1 MSISRKALDAIAPSE
16 MLSWS
21 VALTGKRTWAIINL
35 VSNYRRMYALLVRT
49 MDLIGAV
56 TANTYFLLITAVFAL
71 RLVGH
76 AEIGRWLGIA
86 SFLAIIPLTYLL
98 ACAFNTHRPFMYFL
112 WLGLMIL
119 FLTVELVIDSI
130 LELEFRSAKWA
141 TVSYVVFFFAATGGM
156 IGIAGQAGKWW
167 TAATVLTFLVMAA
180 MAFVQ
185 RAKTGL

>member
-1 MSISRKALDAIAPSE
+1 
-16 MLSWS
+16 
-21 VALTGKRTWAIINL
+21 
-35 VSNYRRMYALLVRT
+35 
-49 MDLIGAV
+49 
-56 TANTYFLLITAVFAL
+56 
-71 RLVGH
+71 
-76 AEIGRWLGIA
+76 
-86 SFLAIIPLTYLL
+86 
-98 ACAFNTHRPFMYFL
+98 MYFL